1 MITSLDNG
9 STILV
14 YPFLRLFLFRF
25 SIRDEKKKKGM
36 TNCLEKTWS
45 KKERNVHLY
54 VLQYLLVKKK
64 KKGLNFLNRKVF
76 TTILQ
81 IFLPI
86 IVRHNEII
94 NKSSVEYLNQLR
106 KLLKNILYY
115 DECFFFFPTLNKLV
129 TRIKRVYFQII
140 HGPNS
145 RIVKR
150 LPVTILD
157 NPRVDDFAIL
167 FVTVVKVV
175 ACPKCVRAVIVEIMN
190 NHDIEWTLRVKYAR
204 PTFLF
209 DRILQ
214 IYTELRDCRR
224 SPLNE
229 PRFKSPPFHPRN

>member
-175 ACPKCVRAVIVEIMN
+175 ACPKCVQAVIVEIMN

-214 IYTELRDCRR
+214 IYTERDCHR

>member
-64 KKGLNFLNRKVF
+64 KKGLNFLNRKIF

-214 IYTELRDCRR
+214 IYTEYAIVAV
-224 SPLNE
+224 
-229 PRFKSPPFHPRN
+229 PR

>member
-1 MITSLDNG
+1 
-9 STILV
+9 
-14 YPFLRLFLFRF
+14 
-25 SIRDEKKKKGM
+25 M

-64 KKGLNFLNRKVF
+64 KGLNFLNRKIF

-214 IYTELRDCRR
+214 IYTEYAIVAV
-224 SPLNE
+224 
-229 PRFKSPPFHPRN
+229 PR

>member
-1 MITSLDNG
+1 M
-9 STILV
+9 
-14 YPFLRLFLFRF
+14 
-25 SIRDEKKKKGM
+25 
-36 TNCLEKTWS
+36 
-45 KKERNVHLY
+45 
-54 VLQYLLVKKK
+54 
-64 KKGLNFLNRKVF
+64 
-76 TTILQ
+76 Q
-81 IFLPI
+81 IFLSI

-94 NKSSVEYLNQLR
+94 NKSSAGYLNQLR

-150 LPVTILD
+150 LLVTILD

-214 IYTELRDCRR
+214 IYTEYAIVAV
-224 SPLNE
+224 
-229 PRFKSPPFHPRN
+229 PR

>member
-1 MITSLDNG
+1 MEVQFSFIHFYVYFYLD
-9 STILV
+9 
-14 YPFLRLFLFRF
+14 FL
-25 SIRDEKKKKGM
+25 SETKKKKRNDKLFGK
-36 TNCLEKTWS
+36 NVIE
-45 KKERNVHLY
+45 ERTKRSFICFTIFTR
-54 VLQYLLVKKK
+54 KKK
-64 KKGLNFLNRKVF
+64 KKGLNFLNRKIF

-175 ACPKCVRAVIVEIMN
+175 ACPKCVQAVIVEIMN

-214 IYTELRDCRR
+214 IYTEYAIVAV
-224 SPLNE
+224 
-229 PRFKSPPFHPRN
+229 PR